1 MLLYILIISIATVI
15 IILANFFASGN
26 LELNNLMWL
35 SIDTVVG
42 VIAVIAWDGF
52 MAFLIRRLLPM
63 SWFAPGKKLFQ
74 VSKKERKFYL
84 DIKIKAWKDRIPE
97 LGGFTSFHK
106 NELSSSNDIEYL
118 KRFIIESN
126 YGVIIH
132 IENAI
137 LGFLI
142 FLIPLCN
149 APSIWIPIFAVNF
162 VLSLLPVFVLRYVTY
177 TLNRLYDKQLKQ
189 QKRELSH

>member
-1 MLLYILIISIATVI
+1 MLLYTLVISICTVI
-15 IILANFFASGN
+15 IILANYLASGN
-26 LELNNLMWL
+26 LAPSNFLHL

-42 VIAVIAWDGF
+42 VIGIIAWDGL

-63 SWFAPGKKLFQ
+63 SWFSPGKKLFR
-74 VSKKERKFYL
+74 VSKKEKKFYQI
-84 DIKIKAWKDRIPE
+84 IKIKSWKDKIPE

-118 KRFIIESN
+118 KRFIVESN

-132 IENAI
+132 IENAL

-142 FLIPLCN
+142 FLIPLCS

-162 VLSLLPVFVLRYVTY
+162 VLSMLPVFVLRYVTY
-177 TLNRLYDKQLKQ
+177 TLNRLYNKQINLK
-189 QKRELSH
+189 

>member
-1 MLLYILIISIATVI
+1 MLLYVLIISIATVI
-15 IILANFFASGN
+15 IILANFFAGGD
-26 LELNNLMWL
+26 LALNNLLWL

-42 VIAVIAWDGF
+42 VIAIIAWDGL

-63 SWFAPGKKLFQ
+63 SWFAPGKKLFK

-84 DIKIKAWKDRIPE
+84 DIKIKAWKDKIPE

-106 NELSSSNDIEYL
+106 NEFTSSNDIEYL
-118 KRFIIESN
+118 KRFITESN

-142 FLIPLCN
+142 FLIPLCK

-162 VLSLLPVFVLRYVTY
+162 VLSMLPVFVLRYVTY
-177 TLNRLYDKQLKQ
+177 TLNRLYEKQSKQ
-189 QKRELSH
+189 QKTSIE

>member
-1 MLLYILIISIATVI
+1 MLYILVISIATVI

-26 LELNNLMWL
+26 LELINLLHL

-42 VIAVIAWDGF
+42 VIAVIAWDGL
-52 MAFLIRRLLPM
+52 MAFLIRRALPM
-63 SWFAPGKKLFQ
+63 SWFGPGKKLFQ
-74 VSKKERKFYL
+74 VSKKEKKFYQ
-84 DIKIKAWKDRIPE
+84 DIKIKSWKDKVPE

-106 NELSSSNDIEYL
+106 NELSSANDAEYL
-118 KRFIIESN
+118 KRFITESN

-132 IENAI
+132 LENAL

-142 FLIPLCN
+142 FLIPLCS

-162 VLSLLPVFVLRYVTY
+162 VLSMLPVFVLRYVTY
-177 TLNRLYDKQLKQ
+177 TLNRLYEKQIKQ
-189 QKRELSH
+189 KN

>member
-1 MLLYILIISIATVI
+1 MLLYILTISIATVI

-26 LELNNLMWL
+26 LELNNLLWL
-35 SIDTVVG
+35 SIDTVTG
-42 VIAVIAWDGF
+42 VIAIIAWDGL

-63 SWFAPGKKLFQ
+63 SWFAPGKKIFQ
-74 VSKKERKFYL
+74 VSKGERKFYL
-84 DIKIKAWKDRIPE
+84 SLKIKSWKDKIPE

-106 NELSSSNDIEYL
+106 NELTSSGDIEYL

-132 IENAI
+132 IENAL

-142 FLIPLCN
+142 FLIPLCSK
-149 APSIWIPIFAVNF
+149 PSIWIPIFAVNF
-162 VLSLLPVFVLRYVTY
+162 VLSMLPVFVLRYVTY
-177 TLNRLYDKQLKQ
+177 TLNRLYDKQLKN
-189 QKRELSH
+189 KNC

>member
-1 MLLYILIISIATVI
+1 MLLYILVILIATVI
-15 IILANFFASGN
+15 IILANFFANGN
-26 LELNNLMWL
+26 LELTNLMWL

-42 VIAVIAWDGF
+42 VIAIIAWDGL

-74 VSKKERKFYL
+74 VSKNERKFYL
-84 DIKIKAWKDRIPE
+84 SIKIKAWKDKIPE

-118 KRFIIESN
+118 KRFITESN
-126 YGVIIH
+126 FGVIIH
-132 IENAI
+132 LENAV

-142 FLIPLCN
+142 FLIPLCS

-162 VLSLLPVFVLRYVTY
+162 VLSMLPVFVLRYVTY
-177 TLNRLYDKQLKQ
+177 TLNRLYEKQLKA
-189 QKRELSH
+189 K

>member
-1 MLLYILIISIATVI
+1 MLLYILIISIATLI

-26 LELNNLMWL
+26 LELTNLMWL

-42 VIAVIAWDGF
+42 VVAIIAWDGL
-52 MAFLIRRLLPM
+52 MAFLIRRVLPM
-63 SWFAPGKKLFQ
+63 SWFSPGKKIFQ

-84 DIKIKAWKDRIPE
+84 DIKIKSWKDKIPE

-106 NELSSSNDIEYL
+106 NELSSSNDVEYL
-118 KRFIIESN
+118 KRFITESN

-142 FLIPLCN
+142 FLIPLCK

-162 VLSLLPVFVLRYVTY
+162 VLSMLPVFVLRYVTY
-177 TLNRLYDKQLKQ
+177 TLNRLYEKQIKQ
-189 QKRELSH
+189 KN

>member
-1 MLLYILIISIATVI
+1 MLLYILTITIATVI
-15 IILANFFASGN
+15 IILANFFASGD
-26 LELNNLMWL
+26 LGINNLLWL
-35 SIDTVVG
+35 SLDTAVG
-42 VIAVIAWDGF
+42 VVAIIAWDGL

-63 SWFAPGKKLFQ
+63 SWFAPGKKIFQ
-74 VSKKERKFYL
+74 VSKRERKIYL
-84 DIKIKAWKDRIPE
+84 ALKIKSWKDKVPE

-118 KRFIIESN
+118 KRFITESN

-132 IENAI
+132 LENAA

-162 VLSLLPVFVLRYVTY
+162 VLSMLPVFVLRYVIY
-177 TLNRLYDKQLKQ
+177 TLNRLYEKQLKQ
-189 QKRELSH
+189 QKASTV

>member
-26 LELNNLMWL
+26 LELNNLLWL

-42 VIAVIAWDGF
+42 VIAVIAWDGL

-84 DIKIKAWKDRIPE
+84 DIKIKSWKDKIPE

-106 NELSSSNDIEYL
+106 NELTSSNDIEYL

-142 FLIPLCN
+142 FLIPLCS

-162 VLSLLPVFVLRYVTY
+162 VLSMLPVFVLRYVTY
-177 TLNRLYDKQLKQ
+177 TLNRLYDKQSKQ
-189 QKRELSH
+189 QKTSII

>member
-15 IILANFFASGN
+15 IILANFFTSGN
-26 LELNNLMWL
+26 LELNNLLIL
-35 SIDTVVG
+35 SLNTVVG
-42 VIAVIAWDGF
+42 VVSIIAWDGL

-63 SWFAPGKKLFQ
+63 SWFAPGKKIFQ
-74 VSKKERKFYL
+74 VSKKEKKFYQSM
-84 DIKIKAWKDRIPE
+84 KIKSWKDKIPE

-142 FLIPLCN
+142 FLIPLCKS
-149 APSIWIPIFAVNF
+149 PSIWIPIFVVNF
-162 VLSLLPVFVLRYVTY
+162 VLSMLPVFVLRYVTH
-177 TLNRLYDKQLKQ
+177 TLNRLYDKQLKN
-189 QKRELSH
+189 K